1 MRKRLTQHISNLQST
16 LAGDKRQK
24 GKKKK
29 ENKRERT
36 QESRVR
42 GHGLMGGGDNLK
54 SGAPGKLQ

>member
-1 MRKRLTQHISNLQST
+1 MRKRLTQHISNLQNT

-24 GKKKK
+24 GKKR
-29 ENKRERT
+29 ESKRERT